1 MGYKVWYN
9 YILFK
14 LGKRK
19 ILPSKIINLVKVS
32 ENNEKLI
39 KIINSNIIVD
49 KKVKYP
55 YLRESLILKLDKVS
69 EMLEVKGYKLK
80 IYDAYRSYDDQ
91 KKSWDKRLKETR
103 IEHPNV
109 DIKELERL
117 TSLKVAK
124 PTKGHGGHQTGGAID
139 VTLIDKDGNE
149 QILEAEYY
157 IAKVLQHEI
166 DHTNGISFIDRLES
180 YQKRRLKKELK
191 ELRNNTV
198 RGIKKMNNRQA
209 LQNS

>member
-1 MGYKVWYN
+1 MLRELVIYGDERLQQVSEKIEKIDDEILTLIDDMFETMYKERGVGLAAVQIG
-9 YILFK
+9 ILKRLIVISVPDLDDEKKPDFK
-14 LGKRK
+14 LALINPEIIWHSDEMEILEEGCLSFPEIRDDVARYQK
-19 ILPSKIINLVKVS
+19 I
-32 ENNEKLI
+32 
-39 KIINSNIIVD
+39 
-49 KKVKYP
+49 KVKY
-55 YLRESLILKLDKVS
+55 LDK
-69 EMLEVKGYKLK
+69 E
-80 IYDAYRSYDDQ
+80 
-91 KKSWDKRLKETR
+91 
-103 IEHPNV
+103 
-109 DIKELERL
+109 
-117 TSLKVAK
+117 
-124 PTKGHGGHQTGGAID
+124 
-139 VTLIDKDGNE
+139 GNE